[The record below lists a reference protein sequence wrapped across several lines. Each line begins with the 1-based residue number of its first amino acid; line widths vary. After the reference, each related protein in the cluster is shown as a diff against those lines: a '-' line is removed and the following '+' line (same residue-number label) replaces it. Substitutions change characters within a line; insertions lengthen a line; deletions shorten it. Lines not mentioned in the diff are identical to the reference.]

1 MAQAPGKIA
10 KDIVVA
16 WLSHTEVPCTFD
28 KAAEAGKA
36 IGEVYK
42 AVLAAVQGA
51 GVPAA
56 SAEPQDEPAPA
67 HGRRASRVGRR

>member
-1 MAQAPGKIA
+1 MAQSHEKIA
-10 KDIVVA
+10 RDIVVA
-16 WLSHTEVPCTFD
+16 WLSHTEVPCSFD

-51 GVPAA
+51 GVPGA
-56 SAEPQDEPAPA
+56 SVEPPDEPPPE
-67 HGRRASRVGRR
+67 HRRRASRVGRG